1 MENNKEWVSTSELY
15 KLMSEEQRKFFTER
29 LRNSPDLA
37 LDCFRNPSMLEQ
49 FTQEDREAI
58 YSNWTAE
65 QRDYFCLIE
74 KNQEYL
80 EGK

>member
-1 MENNKEWVSTSELY
+1 MKNNEEGVTTSELY
-15 KLMSEEQRKFFTER
+15 KLMSEEQRKEFTER
-29 LRNSPDLA
+29 LRISPEFA
-37 LDCFRNPSMLEQ
+37 LHCFQNPSMLKE

>member
-1 MENNKEWVSTSELY
+1 MANNEEWVTTSELY
-15 KLMSEEQRKFFTER
+15 KLMSEEQRKEFTER
-29 LRNSPDLA
+29 LRISPEFA
-37 LDCFRNPSMLEQ
+37 LHCFQNPSMLKE

-74 KNQEYL
+74 KNQQYL
-80 EGK
+80 EGE

>member
-1 MENNKEWVSTSELY
+1 MANNEEWVSTSELY
-15 KLMSEEQRKFFTER
+15 KLMSEEQRKEFTER
-29 LRNSPDLA
+29 LRISPEFA
-37 LDCFRNPSMLEQ
+37 LHCFQNPSMLKE

-74 KNQEYL
+74 KNQQYL
-80 EGK
+80 EGE

>member
-1 MENNKEWVSTSELY
+1 MANNEEWVSTSELY

-29 LRNSPDLA
+29 LRNSPELA

-74 KNQEYL
+74 KNQQYL

>member
-1 MENNKEWVSTSELY
+1 MANNEEWVTTSELY
-15 KLMSEEQRKFFTER
+15 KLMSEEQRKEFTER
-29 LRNSPDLA
+29 LRISPEFA
-37 LDCFRNPSMLEQ
+37 LHCFQNPSMLKE

-80 EGK
+80 EGE

>member
-1 MENNKEWVSTSELY
+1 MANNEEWVTTSELY
-15 KLMSEEQRKFFTER
+15 KLMSEEQRKEYTER
-29 LRNSPDLA
+29 LRISPEFA
-37 LDCFRNPSMLEQ
+37 LHCFQNPSMLKE

-74 KNQEYL
+74 KNQQYL
-80 EGK
+80 EGE

>member
-1 MENNKEWVSTSELY
+1 MKNNEEWVTTSELY
-15 KLMSEEQRKFFTER
+15 KLMSEEQRKEFTER
-29 LRNSPDLA
+29 LRISPEFA
-37 LDCFRNPSMLEQ
+37 LHCFQNPSMLKE

-58 YSNWTAE
+58 YSNWTEE

-80 EGK
+80 EGQ